1 MIDSQK
7 VFTKKSLIFCTLLKV
22 NPIVFGF
29 SFFLVKNWWK
39 KDEYYRGMFLRL
51 LVKLSAEHLYKSSV
65 LKQLYRFSSF
75 QQFNISCMERELSS
89 VKFRECAGFSSR
101 GPVFKPL
108 GDSRLTQTFILPRLI
123 KWGRWVLALRQ
134 LNPIHKKWP

>member
-1 MIDSQK
+1 MIDSQ

-22 NPIVFGF
+22 FGF
-29 SFFLVKNWWK
+29 TLFLVKNWWK

-51 LVKLSAEHLYKSSV
+51 LVKLSVEHLYKSSV

-101 GPVFKPL
+101 GPVFKTTGWL
-108 GDSRLTQTFILPRLI
+108 KVDSDFHPSDVD
-123 KWGRWVLALRQ
+123 KMRQ
-134 LNPIHKKWP
+134 VSSSLEAVEPHP